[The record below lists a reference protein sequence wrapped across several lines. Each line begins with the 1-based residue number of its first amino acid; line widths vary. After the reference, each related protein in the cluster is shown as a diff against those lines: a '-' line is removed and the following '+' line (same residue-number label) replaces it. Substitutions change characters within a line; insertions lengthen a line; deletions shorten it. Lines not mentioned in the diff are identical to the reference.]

1 MSQVI
6 QRKNGIPLYLQV
18 KEQIL
23 ADIQSGIYQP
33 GSQLP
38 TERLL
43 SRMIGISRNT
53 VSQAYRE
60 LEIDG
65 VVISWQ
71 GRGTFVRDQEDDVRF
86 GNRRDLLI
94 KVIDVALEES
104 IQLGFTFDDFLELAE
119 LRAEEKTAQL
129 HKAQI
134 VFIECNREQV
144 EYLSRKLEFGGVH
157 ITPVLIDD
165 LRDQHTYALHLV
177 KEANLAVTTF
187 FHYDEVRQ
195 ILGPH
200 LSVLA
205 IALDPEMETIVKM
218 ARIPKGKRAGI
229 ICRSRNFAGK
239 VNSALKQAGIDELQM
254 NVTTVTNKDEI
265 MAYIR
270 DLDVVV
276 VSPGRRR
283 EVEEYCKDHQ
293 TLIEFVFKP
302 DQASISLLRAA
313 LAELQQR

>member
-6 QRKNGIPLYLQV
+6 QRKSGIPLYMQV
-18 KEQIL
+18 KERIL
-23 ADIQSGIYQP
+23 ADIQTGIYQP
-33 GSQLP
+33 GDKLP
-38 TERLL
+38 TERVF
-43 SRMIGISRNT
+43 SRLIGISRNT

-60 LEIDG
+60 LEQEG

-86 GNRRDLLI
+86 GNRRDLLV

-104 IQLGFTFDDFLELAE
+104 LQLGFVLDDFLELAE
-119 LRAEEKTAQL
+119 QRVKEKAAQL
-129 HKAQI
+129 HKAHV

-165 LRDQHTYALHLV
+165 LREQRMSALRLV
-177 KEANLAVTTF
+177 QQANLAVTTF

-195 ILGPH
+195 ILGPE

-205 IALDPEMETIVKM
+205 IALDPEMETIVRM
-218 ARIPKGKRAGI
+218 ARIPEGKRAGI
-229 ICRSRNFAGK
+229 ICRSMNFAGK
-239 VNSALKQAGIDELQM
+239 VKSALRQAGIEELQL
-254 NVTTVTNKDEI
+254 NVTTVTNSDEI
-265 MAYIR
+265 TTYIK
-270 DLDVVV
+270 DLDVIV

-283 EVEEYCKDHQ
+283 EVEEYCKNHQ